1 MNHSRKKNFVIIS
14 NDELLLQRIEKFKTK
29 NQKLYQRILE
39 ALQLL
44 GNFPP
49 KIEVELYDSKDTD
62 EEKYSRVWCSDL
74 DGNIL
79 IFYLESSIKKSETI
93 IEKLTNECHRI
104 YDLSLAK
111 KFKLRSENI
120 DLIQTSKVLSFKFG
134 RLITDE
140 KCFYNLF
147 LGNNVC
153 YQIKI
158 GGNQEFL
165 EAEELLPLLNK
176 LETTPTFKNYI
187 DIFEKVIC
195 DKSIDYNTMFLGA
208 YKNFESMGTL
218 IINDEKTNIKVLS
231 K

>member
-44 GNFPP
+44 GNFPT

-93 IEKLTNECHRI
+93 TEKLTNECHRI

-176 LETTPTFKNYI
+176 LETTSTFKNYI

-208 YKNFESMGTL
+208 YKNFGSMGTL
-218 IINDEKTNIKVLS
+218 IINDEKTNIKALS

>member
-44 GNFPP
+44 GNFPT

-111 KFKLRSENI
+111 KI
-120 DLIQTSKVLSFKFG
+120 
-134 RLITDE
+134 
-140 KCFYNLF
+140 
-147 LGNNVC
+147 
-153 YQIKI
+153 
-158 GGNQEFL
+158 
-165 EAEELLPLLNK
+165 
-176 LETTPTFKNYI
+176 
-187 DIFEKVIC
+187 
-195 DKSIDYNTMFLGA
+195 
-208 YKNFESMGTL
+208 
-218 IINDEKTNIKVLS
+218 
-231 K
+231 

>member
-1 MNHSRKKNFVIIS
+1 MNAIEFMIYHQ
-14 NDELLLQRIEKFKTK
+14 QR
-29 NQKLYQRILE
+29 
-39 ALQLL
+39 
-44 GNFPP
+44 
-49 KIEVELYDSKDTD
+49 
-62 EEKYSRVWCSDL
+62 
-74 DGNIL
+74 
-79 IFYLESSIKKSETI
+79 
-93 IEKLTNECHRI
+93 
-104 YDLSLAK
+104 

-218 IINDEKTNIKVLS
+218 IINDEKINIKVLS